1 MAFMILTKDV
11 LKTQD
16 VELFLSDSQVT
27 VEASIVHLP
36 DGLQN
41 LSLQKNL
48 SCSQYWVVLHFL
60 TASSWSHSPVC
71 KCKMSGTPCCKTF
84 FNYLLLIG
92 LHE

>member
-1 MAFMILTKDV
+1 MAFIILTKDL

-16 VELFLSDSQVT
+16 VELFSSDSQVT

-60 TASSWSHSPVC
+60 PASSWSHSSVC
-71 KCKMSGTPCCKTF
+71 KCKM
-84 FNYLLLIG
+84 
-92 LHE
+92 

>member
-1 MAFMILTKDV
+1 MAFMILTKDL

-16 VELFLSDSQVT
+16 VELFSSDSQVT

-48 SCSQYWVVLHFL
+48 SCSQVLGCAAFL
-60 TASSWSHSPVC
+60 DC
-71 KCKMSGTPCCKTF
+71 KLLVTFSGVQV
-84 FNYLLLIG
+84 
-92 LHE
+92 

>member
-1 MAFMILTKDV
+1 MACMILTKDV
-11 LKTQD
+11 SKTQD
-16 VELFLSDSQVT
+16 VELFSSDSQVT

-36 DGLQN
+36 DGLQD

-84 FNYLLLIG
+84 CN
-92 LHE
+92 